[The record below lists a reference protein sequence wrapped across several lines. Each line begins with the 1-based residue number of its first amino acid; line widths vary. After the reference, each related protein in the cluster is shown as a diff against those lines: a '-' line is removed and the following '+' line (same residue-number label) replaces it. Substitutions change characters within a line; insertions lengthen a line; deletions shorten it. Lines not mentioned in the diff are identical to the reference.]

1 MKPTS
6 YKKRKQKKQIKTG
19 IFILV
24 WVILIGLFL
33 SLILWKNQQ
42 ITVNGTLLKT
52 PIIKEL
58 PLLETI
64 DTVEENL

>member
-6 YKKRKQKKQIKTG
+6 YKKKKQKKQIKTG

-58 PLLETI
+58 PISEAI
-64 DTVEENL
+64 DAEEENL

>member
-58 PLLETI
+58 PILEAI
-64 DTVEENL
+64 DAEEENL

>member
-6 YKKRKQKKQIKTG
+6 YKKKQQKKQIKTS
-19 IFILV
+19 IIIII

-42 ITVNGTLLKT
+42 ITVNGTLLKA
-52 PIIKEL
+52 PAIKEL
-58 PLLETI
+58 PILEAV
-64 DTVEENL
+64 DTQEGYL

>member
-6 YKKRKQKKQIKTG
+6 YKKRKQKKQIKTV

-58 PLLETI
+58 PILKAN
-64 DTVEENL
+64 DAGEENL